1 MIKIKDYARQIDELH
16 EQGFCAI
23 EISKKLGLTYSQP
36 VYNYFKKKGWE
47 RLTREEYTFSRQY
60 QVNEHFFDA
69 IDTEEKAY
77 VFGFICADGH
87 IDTKHHRIVIALQ
100 QTDVELLQKIR
111 SVMDSSH
118 PIVEHIQKRNPYTK
132 ANHLITEQACI
143 SINGKDLI
151 EPLIRVGLNSRKTYT
166 LNGSEISIVPK
177 HLIRHFLRGYFD
189 GDGNI
194 VWGKEY
200 SSGKKYIISVCGNKD
215 FLENTFQK
223 YFPSINVLSKDKVSK
238 QCYTWRVSGKLKVLE
253 FLNYLYADSTIY
265 LERKYKTYKY
275 AMWSFKTG
283 LIAGNSYFIN
293 LIEGQSAANPLV
305 KCWRQV
311 QRLMD
316 ETFPNPYGEEYNSNT
331 NAQQPDEFQVEDIV

>member
-1 MIKIKDYARQIDELH
+1 MIKIKDYAQQIDALH
-16 EQGFCAI
+16 EQGFCAVD
-23 EISKKLGLTYSQP
+23 ISRKLGLTYSQP
-36 VYNYFKKKGWE
+36 IYNYFKKKGWK
-47 RLTREEYTFSRQY
+47 RLTREEYSLSRQY
-60 QVNEHFFDA
+60 QVNEQFFKT

-87 IDTKHHRIVIALQ
+87 IDTKFHRIVIALQ
-100 QTDVELLQKIR
+100 QGDLELLQKIKNAMN
-111 SVMDSSH
+111 STH

-151 EPLIRVGLNSRKTYT
+151 QPLIDVGLDSRKTYT
-166 LNGSEISIVPK
+166 LNGSEISKVPE

-189 GDGNI
+189 GDGSI
-194 VWGKEY
+194 TWGKQY
-200 SSGKKYIISVCGNKD
+200 TSGKKYLINVCGNKD
-215 FLENTFQK
+215 FLEKTFQK
-223 YFPSINVLSKDKVSK
+223 YFPSNNALYKDKAAK
-238 QCYTWRVSGKLKVLE
+238 QCYNWKLSDKLKILE

-316 ETFPNPYGEEYNSNT
+316 ETFLNPYGEEYNSDT
-331 NAQQPDEFQVEDIV
+331 NAQQLEEIQVEDIV